1 MIGERLAEVRKD
13 HGDTQAALAKRLRVT
28 LSAVRSWEQEKSS
41 PSHEMLV
48 AICRLY
54 HISSDY
60 LLGLSN
66 VDPAY
71 EQRKRISA
79 FSQKELDML
88 RDYEKYLLWRQREA
102 YGQAA
107 PRPARAT
114 PGPNGARAQPEP
126 YGCAA
131 PSGCCAGPPLRK
143 APSKKR

>member
-54 HISSDY
+54 HVSADY

-66 VDPAY
+66 MDPAY
-71 EQRKRISA
+71 DQRQRTEI
-79 FSQKELDML
+79 FSQQEMML
-88 RDYEKYLLWRQREA
+88 LREYEKFLLWRHRED
-102 YGQAA
+102 
-107 PRPARAT
+107 
-114 PGPNGARAQPEP
+114 
-126 YGCAA
+126 
-131 PSGCCAGPPLRK
+131 SGGRQ
-143 APSKKR
+143 KKGG